1 MSDMAARHAVNA
13 AKDAAKDAAIPHS
26 FFEDLVAV
34 LAGTLLISFGLALYR
49 QVGILTGGTAGMSFL
64 LHYATGHSFGAIF
77 FVLNLPFYAL
87 SLRRMGWNFTL
98 RTFAGVALIAIFSEL
113 HARLLL
119 TGTGHALATLNP
131 FYVAVIGGLIMGV
144 GFIALFRHR
153 TSLGG
158 VNIVALYLQDRY
170 GMRAGWVLMGVDLC
184 IVLCALLLVSPERVG
199 ASVVGAVTINL
210 LIAMNHRPGR
220 YTGN

>member
-1 MSDMAARHAVNA
+1 MTASAPENA
-13 AKDAAKDAAIPHS
+13 AVPHS
-26 FFEDLVAV
+26 LFDDLVAV
-34 LAGTLLISFGLALYR
+34 LAGTLLISFGLALYK

-64 LHYATGHSFGAIF
+64 LHYASGRPFGAIF
-77 FVLNLPFYAL
+77 FVLNLPFYVL

-98 RTFAGVALIAIFSEL
+98 RTFAGVALIALFSEL

-119 TGTGHALATLNP
+119 TDTGNALATLNP

-170 GMRAGWVLMGVDLC
+170 GLRAGWVLMGVDLC
-184 IVLCALLLVSPERVG
+184 IVLCALLLVSPEKAA
-199 ASVVGAVTINL
+199 ASVVGVVTINL

>member
-13 AKDAAKDAAIPHS
+13 AKDAPVPHS

-34 LAGTLLISFGLALYR
+34 LAGTLLISFGLALYG

-64 LHYATGHSFGAIF
+64 LHYATDHSFGAIF

-98 RTFAGVALIAIFSEL
+98 RTFAGVALIAIFSEW

-119 TGTGHALATLNP
+119 SDAGHALATLNP

-184 IVLCALLLVSPERVG
+184 IVLCALLLVSSERVA